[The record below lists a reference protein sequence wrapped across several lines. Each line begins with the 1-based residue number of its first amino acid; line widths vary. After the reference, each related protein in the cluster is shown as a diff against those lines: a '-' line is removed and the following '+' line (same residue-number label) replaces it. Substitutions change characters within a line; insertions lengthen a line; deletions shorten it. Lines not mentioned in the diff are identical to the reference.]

1 MLISSAFQTG
11 FVATVVHTMN
21 AAIAAIKRINRPQ
34 QPQQTGLIL
43 NYSSY
48 VTCSQHENTIV
59 GARFPVRLIA
69 DALTPDQL
77 SAAPAGLALAQAGV
91 PAVVE
96 PRAQEVPG
104 VVRSRR
110 SGDQGRALP
119 HHGRRLKGDRGV
131 TRNESVTALTRNNTT
146 QEPV

>member
-1 MLISSAFQTG
+1 M
-11 FVATVVHTMN
+11 
-21 AAIAAIKRINRPQ
+21 
-34 QPQQTGLIL
+34 
-43 NYSSY
+43 
-48 VTCSQHENTIV
+48 
-59 GARFPVRLIA
+59 RLIA